1 MTHSYVTDLGPG
13 VGALPP
19 RARLASDAP
28 RLDLNGTWRFRL
40 VPTLDDA
47 TEGFETVGYDAS
59 GWDAIPVPSTW
70 QMIDIAGDAPYG
82 KPAYL
87 NIRYPFPVDVPVLP
101 EANPTGEYVRTFTP
115 PAGFGDRGVLRFEGV
130 ESCFVVWLNGVRLGD
145 AKGSRLPHEFDVSD
159 ALVDG
164 ENTLAVRVHQYSSG
178 SYLEDQD
185 YWRASGIFR
194 SVSLVATPE
203 GGVRDAFV
211 HASYGSG
218 TGTLTVEVDPPTAL
232 LTVPELGINDAD
244 PAVAWSGPVEP
255 WSNETP
261 RLYDAYVSTPTETVS
276 LRIGFRTVEI
286 VGSQILL
293 NSRPVMFSG
302 VNRHEWHPETGR
314 TLSWQT
320 IHDELCLMKRHNINA
335 IRTSHY
341 APDPRMLDLADE
353 LGFLVIDECDLE
365 THGFQ
370 YTDWEGLP
378 TDDPRWE
385 PALLDRIARMVER
398 DRNHPSIV
406 GWSLGNE
413 SHTGSG
419 LATMAAWV
427 KGRDT
432 SRFLHYEGDRA
443 LAYTDVWS
451 QMYTPIDEVERIGR
465 AEEVPTAD
473 PALDDHRRGAPFLL
487 CEYVHAMGN
496 GPGEAAD
503 YQRLFETY
511 PRLQGGFV
519 WEWLDHGIRQV
530 RDGIDYYAYGGDF
543 GEPDHD
549 RNFVIDGLVFPD
561 RAPSPGLVEYA
572 AVVAPVRITVGD
584 RITVENLHRFVD
596 LSHLVFSWST
606 TDGLHGSL
614 DVPHVAAGESVA
626 IARPELPDAVGE
638 RWLTVSARL
647 AAESAWAAE
656 GHEVASGQGQVH
668 AATAPVAGVALPL
681 EADGTGHRFGDAH
694 FDAGGR
700 LVEVAGVAVGAPVLD
715 VYRAPIDNELYR
727 YGEPGG
733 QAAEWHRHGLHRPVQ
748 TVVSV
753 DAAADT
759 LTVVT
764 HEGPSGWN
772 HLYELTWVWT
782 ASAAGLH
789 LDLSGVPRGAWPS
802 PVPRLGISMS
812 LPTTVTG
819 MTWFGSGPG
828 EAYVDSH
835 AAVRVGHWSARLAD
849 LQTPYVR
856 PQENGRRADVRW
868 AQLDGGLT
876 VTFDEP
882 VGVTLRPWTSQAL
895 EAAAHTVDLV
905 PDDRVWFTM
914 DVAQHALGTAACGPL
929 PQEKNVLSA
938 RPFRIGVRFSRLPQ
952 A

>member
-1 MTHSYVTDLGPG
+1 MSLSYVSDLGPG
-13 VGALPP
+13 AGALPP

-28 RLDLNGTWRFRL
+28 RLDLDGTWRFRL
-40 VPTLDDA
+40 VPSLEDV
-47 TEGFETVGYDAS
+47 TEGFEEPGYDVS
-59 GWDAIPVPSTW
+59 GWDEIPVPSTW
-70 QMIDIAGDAPYG
+70 QMIDIAGEAPYG

-87 NIRYPFPVDVPVLP
+87 NIRYPFSVDVPHLP
-101 EANPTGEYVRTFTP
+101 EANPTGEYVRTFTLP
-115 PAGFGDRGVLRFEGV
+115 EGFGNRAVLRFEGV
-130 ESCFVVWLNGVRLGD
+130 ESAFAVWVNGVRLGD
-145 AKGSRLPHEFDVSD
+145 AKGSRLPHEFDVSS
-159 ALVDG
+159 ALRPG

-185 YWRASGIFR
+185 YWRVSGIFR
-194 SVSLVATPE
+194 SVTLAATPE
-203 GGVRDAFV
+203 GGVRDVFV
-211 HASYGSG
+211 HASYTDG
-218 TGTLTVEVDPPTAL
+218 TGTLTVEVDPPSARL
-232 LTVPELGINDAD
+232 SIPELGITDAD

-255 WSNETP
+255 WSTESP
-261 RLYDAYVSTPTETVS
+261 RLYEAQVSTPAETVT

-286 VGSQILL
+286 VGSEILL
-293 NSRPVMFSG
+293 NGEPVLFSG

-370 YTDWEGLP
+370 LLAWQGLP
-378 TDDPRWE
+378 TDDPRFE

-398 DRNHPSIV
+398 DKNHPCIV

-419 LATMAAWV
+419 LAAMAAWV

-432 SRFLHYEGDRA
+432 SRFLHYEGDQD

-451 QMYTPIDEVERIGR
+451 QMYTAIDEVERIGR
-465 AEEVPTAD
+465 GEEKPLAD
-473 PALDDHRRGAPFLL
+473 EALDAHRRQAPFVL

-496 GPGEAAD
+496 GPGEVAD

-519 WEWLDHGIRQV
+519 WEWLDHGVRQV
-530 RDGIDYYAYGGDF
+530 RDGVEYYAYGGDF

-549 RNFVIDGLVFPD
+549 RNFIIDGLVFPD
-561 RAPSPGLVEYA
+561 RTPSPGLLEYA
-572 AVVAPVRITVGD
+572 AVVAPVRISVGD
-584 RITVENLHRFVD
+584 SITIMNRRRFTD
-596 LSHLVFSWST
+596 LSDLVLEWST
-606 TDGLHGSL
+606 TDGVSGTLE
-614 DVPHVAAGESVA
+614 VPHVRAGESVTVG
-626 IARPELPDAVGE
+626 LPDLPPVTGE

-647 AAESAWAAE
+647 AADTAWASA
-656 GHEVASGQGQVH
+656 GHEVAFGQGQLQE
-668 AATAPVAGVALPL
+668 AGAPQAGERLALGPDESGYRL
-681 EADGTGHRFGDAH
+681 GDAR
-694 FDAGGR
+694 FDRRGR
-700 LVEVAGVAVGAPVLD
+700 LVEVAGTAVAGPVLD

-727 YGEPGG
+727 YGEPAG
-733 QAAEWHRHGLHRPVQ
+733 QGVEWRRFGLHRPVR
-748 TVVSV
+748 TTISV
-753 DAAADT
+753 EAEAEA

-764 HEGPSGWN
+764 HEGPSGWS
-772 HLYELTWVWT
+772 HLYELRWVWT
-782 ASAAGLH
+782 ATDTGLH
-789 LDLSGVPRGAWPS
+789 LDVTATPHGFWPS
-802 PVPRLGISMS
+802 PVPRLGVTIG

-835 AAVRVGHWSARLAD
+835 DAVRIGTWSATLD
-849 LQTPYVR
+849 ELQTPYVR

-868 AQLDGGLT
+868 VELTGGPRLA
-876 VTFDEP
+876 FDEP
-882 VGVTLRPWTSQAL
+882 LAVTLRPWTSVAL
-895 EAAAHTVDLV
+895 DEAAHTVDLV
-905 PDDRVWFTM
+905 PDDQVWLTL

-929 PQEKNVLSA
+929 PQAKNVLSA
-938 RPFRIGVRFSRLPQ
+938 HAFGMGMTFSRR
-952 A
+952 

>member
-28 RLDLNGTWRFRL
+28 RLDLDGTWRFRL
-40 VPTLDDA
+40 VSALDDV
-47 TEGFETVGYDAS
+47 TMGFEATGFDAS
-59 GWDAIPVPSTW
+59 DWDEIPVPSTW
-70 QMIDIAGDAPYG
+70 QMIDITGAAPFG

-101 EANPTGEYVRTFTP
+101 EANPTGEYVRTFTLP
-115 PAGFGDRGVLRFEGV
+115 DRFGTDAVLRFEGV
-130 ESCFVVWLNGVRLGD
+130 ESCFAVWLNGLRLGD
-145 AKGSRLPHEFDVSD
+145 AKGSRLPHEFDASD
-159 ALVDG
+159 ALVEG

-185 YWRASGIFR
+185 YWRVSGIFR
-194 SVSLVATPE
+194 SVSLVATPVDI
-203 GGVRDAFV
+203 VRDVFV
-211 HASYGSG
+211 HASYSSG
-218 TGTLTVEVDPPTAL
+218 IGTLTVDVDPPTARL
-232 LTVPELGINDAD
+232 NVPELGITDAD
-244 PAVAWSGPVEP
+244 PSVPWSGPVEP

-261 RLYDAYVSTPTETVS
+261 RLYDACVSTPNETVA
-276 LRIGFRTVEI
+276 LRIGFRTVGI

-293 NSRPVMFSG
+293 NGVPVMFSG

-314 TLSWQT
+314 TLSWET

-398 DRNHPSIV
+398 DKNHPCIV

-419 LATMAAWV
+419 LAAMAAWV

-465 AEEVPTAD
+465 GEEDPTAE
-473 PALDDHRRGAPFLL
+473 PALDEHRRQAPYLL

-496 GPGEAAD
+496 GPGEVAD

-530 RDGIDYYAYGGDF
+530 RDGVDYYAYGGDF

-549 RNFVIDGLVFPD
+549 RNFIIDGLVFPD
-561 RAPSPGLVEYA
+561 RTPSPGLVEYA
-572 AVVAPVRITVGD
+572 AVVAPVRITVAD

-596 LSHLVFSWST
+596 TTDLVFVWST
-606 TDGLHGSL
+606 TDGVRGTL
-614 DVPHVAAGESVA
+614 DVPPVPAGESVTVA
-626 IARPELPDAVGE
+626 IPELPTSASE
-638 RWLTVSARL
+638 RWLTLSARL
-647 AAESAWAAE
+647 ATDTAWAAA
-656 GHEVASGQGQVH
+656 GHEVASGQGQLQT
-668 AATAPVAGVALPL
+668 AAPNTPGSPLPL
-681 EADGTGHRFGDAH
+681 EADGVGYRLGDAR
-694 FDAGGR
+694 FDRRGR
-700 LVEVAGVAVGAPVLD
+700 VVDVAGVTVGAPVFD

-727 YGEPGG
+727 YGDPGG
-733 QAAEWHRHGLHRPVQ
+733 QAAEWHRHGLHRPIQ
-748 TVVSV
+748 TVISIE
-753 DAAADT
+753 AGAHS

-782 ASAAGLH
+782 ATETGLH
-789 LDLSGVPRGAWPS
+789 LDLTGTPQGTWPS
-802 PVPRLGISMS
+802 PIPRLGITMS
-812 LPTTVTG
+812 LPTSVTR

-835 AAVRVGHWSARLAD
+835 AAVRVGQWSATLAE

-868 AQLDGGLT
+868 AELTGGLT

-882 VGVTLRPWTSQAL
+882 IGVTLRPWTSQAL

-905 PDDRVWFTM
+905 PDDRVWLTM

-929 PQEKNVLSA
+929 PQQTNVLSA
-938 RPFRIGVRFSRLPQ
+938 RPFRMGVTFSRCPPG
-952 A
+952 